1 MADDTSTYLSPALRA
16 PDFSPTAYANSLV
29 LATNNASDTPL
40 DLSTPLSR
48 VLFDVQEVDT
58 HIDTLATQNALPIV
72 LHTRTQ
78 TESATR
84 ILETVEE
91 QVQSLNES
99 YKRLEREVVERYE
112 AAEQVRLAAE
122 RMVRTLRLGRAVQRA
137 VGLARQLQIS
147 MEEVDRRDGHRSML
161 PAARTILELKE
172 SYEGNEGKDL
182 SRIQIAQNIRQDL
195 CTSHERTLAEKSRTI
210 IREFSLSSLTTT
222 PNISNINN
230 AEKTFSQ
237 AEQTKAKTTSAL
249 QTLYLLSP
257 PPKTSS
263 TNPEPFEPTILLT
276 SLTTYLQT
284 SLQSSLASLDRSL
297 ATYPTLE
304 KTLLEISARC
314 QNIIAL
320 ETLLET
326 TKPPASQKSNT
337 TNPDKNEN
345 LLQPLLRNLDT
356 SSLPSYFWRSLAS
369 QLTTRVQGILS
380 RGGVSA
386 RTLRSNRE
394 RVREQIRD
402 CVDRGY
408 RGKFGGGRGKK
419 EGGVSWERE
428 AAVMVS
434 SVVGPLG
441 R

>member
-1 MADDTSTYLSPALRA
+1 MADGTSSYLSPALQA
-16 PDFSPTAYANSLV
+16 PDFSPTAYANTLV

-58 HIDTLATQNALPIV
+58 HIDTLTTQNALPIV
-72 LHTRTQ
+72 SHTRTQ

-84 ILETVEE
+84 VLDTVEG

-112 AAEQVRLAAE
+112 AAKQVRLAAE

-137 VGLARQLQIS
+137 VGLGRQLQSS
-147 MEEVDRRDGHRSML
+147 MEEVERRDGHRSML
-161 PAARTILELKE
+161 AAARTILELRE
-172 SYEGNEGKDL
+172 CYEGSEGKDL
-182 SRIQIAQNIRQDL
+182 SRVQVAQSIRQDI
-195 CTSHERTLAEKSRTI
+195 CTSNERALTEKCRAVV
-210 IREFSLSSLTTT
+210 REFSMSSHI
-222 PNISNINN
+222 PNVGSSD
-230 AEKTFSQ
+230 KTFAQ
-237 AEQTKAKTTSAL
+237 AEETKAKATAAL
-249 QTLYLLSP
+249 QTLHLLSP
-257 PPKTSS
+257 
-263 TNPEPFEPTILLT
+263 TNNKPTPETFEPTLLI
-276 SLTTYLQT
+276 SALNSYLQT
-284 SLQSSLASLDRSL
+284 ALQSSLAALDRSL
-297 ATYPTLE
+297 ATYPTLD
-304 KTLLEISARC
+304 KTLVEISARC

-320 ETLLET
+320 ESLLAT
-326 TKPPASQKSNT
+326 VKPPQQQQKNT
-337 TNPDKNEN
+337 PTDPN
-345 LLQPLLRNLDT
+345 LLQPLLRHLDT

-394 RVREQIRD
+394 RVRDQIRD

-408 RGKFGGGRGKK
+408 RGKYGGAKK
-419 EGGVSWERE
+419 EGVSWERE

>member
-1 MADDTSTYLSPALRA
+1 MADGSSSYLSPALQA

-58 HIDTLATQNALPIV
+58 HIDTLTTQNALQIV
-72 LHTRTQ
+72 SHTRTQ

-84 ILETVEE
+84 VLETVEE
-91 QVQSLNES
+91 QVQSLNDS
-99 YKRLEREVVERYE
+99 YRRLEREVVERYE

-137 VGLARQLQIS
+137 VGLGRELQSS

-161 PAARTILELKE
+161 PAARTILELRE
-172 SYEGNEGKDL
+172 CYEGSEGTEL
-182 SRIQIAQNIRQDL
+182 CRVQVAQSIRQDL
-195 CTSHERTLAEKSRTI
+195 CTSNERALTEKCRAVV
-210 IREFSLSSLTTT
+210 REFSMTSL
-222 PNISNINN
+222 ISN
-230 AEKTFSQ
+230 AGSSEKTFAQ
-237 AEQTKAKTTSAL
+237 AEETKAKATAAL

-257 PPKTSS
+257 TNKS
-263 TNPEPFEPTILLT
+263 NPEAFDPTLLI
-276 SLTTYLQT
+276 SALNTYLQT
-284 SLQSSLASLDRSL
+284 ALQSSLAALDRSL
-297 ATYPTLE
+297 ATYPTLD

-320 ETLLET
+320 ESLLET
-326 TKPPASQKSNT
+326 VKPPQHPTQQKTSD
-337 TNPDKNEN
+337 PN
-345 LLQPLLRNLDT
+345 LLQPLLRHLDT

-408 RGKFGGGRGKK
+408 RGKPAGTKK
-419 EGGVSWERE
+419 EGLNWERE